1 MQVRDD
7 VILGLDIGVGSLGWA
22 LLEEDLQTG
31 EQRLLQRQTSQGET
45 TYALGVRLFHVPENA
60 KTKELL
66 NVKRRTARM
75 QRRTTAR
82 RAQRMRRVRALLDSL
97 GVPGVRDA
105 AAFHLGKGRGAQCDP
120 WQLRRE
126 GLERRL
132 EAREWAVVLLH
143 IAKHRGFRSNSKT
156 DRSGS
161 DKEMG
166 QVLQAVSNLQQEV
179 EASGLTVGALLAS
192 RERRR
197 NRADHTGAP
206 RYDLCMLRSLQENE
220 VDILFTRQRE
230 LGNPLAGE
238 EVRCRYA
245 ELAFAQ
251 RPLAPVSHMVG
262 PCAFLEGERRAPR
275 FAPTAELF
283 RYVQALCNMRLRQ
296 ETGEETPLSEEQRQA
311 ACAVFGSVQS
321 VTYKKLRQVLRLP
334 AGCRFAGLSYGVT
347 EKGNVQD
354 PEKADVVMRTGKCCQ
369 GTACL
374 RGILG
379 DAYEALH
386 EQRLDEADA
395 ARLAA
400 TGALSAPA
408 AALLARGMAGLRLTD
423 AVARIVSE
431 LNDLDQIRAV
441 LALLPLAAPRI
452 AALSQAAGEGKL
464 GIFQGSARLSLRA
477 MEAILPHMLACGEYA
492 AACELAGFDPRA
504 AQKTDVTDIRNPVVL
519 RVFREV
525 RRQFSAI
532 CREFGFLPGRV
543 HVELLREVG
552 KSGEERNR
560 ISRGLERR
568 TKEKEAARKAVAQLL
583 GKSPET
589 VSAGEVQRYELW
601 RQQDGKCA
609 YYMLWRHAGGE
620 RAYGDAMPQGS
631 IPPAWLAD
639 GVNAVQVDHI
649 LPRSRTFDNSFH
661 NLCLCCHAAN
671 QAKGGRTP
679 WEWLGAAQPQAW
691 HDFEQWVQSL
701 PLKGLKKRNYLL
713 RDLNAEVQGRFHA
726 RNLTDSGYVARLTL
740 RWLEEEYARHDVPM
754 QDADGRTR
762 RRFFARP
769 GQVTDFLRRHWGV
782 QALKKIDGQ
791 RSGDR
796 HHALDAL
803 LVAACS
809 EGMLQRMVRA
819 FQREENGPERL
830 HIPCPWQDFSATV
843 GRALGSVFVS
853 RVERGRTKGPLHE
866 ETLRAIREERQPD
879 GETRR
884 VLYERKAVARL
895 TAADLDKIK
904 DAARCP
910 DVVAALRRWLNAGKP
925 GDALPRSAHGDIIR
939 HVRVC
944 AGEFS
949 SGVVLQR
956 GSGQAQASN
965 GGMVRTDIYSRDGK
979 FYMVPVYAKDV
990 ADKRLPLRACVAA
1003 KAEKDWRE
1011 MTADYRFLFS
1021 LTPDCYVLTEN
1032 RKGEVKEGYFA
1043 GANRNTS
1050 AISLSLAHDKQN
1062 VIQGIGIT
1070 TLKRFEKYRVDRF
1083 GRLSLVR
1090 READPRGRS

>member
-31 EQRLLQRQTSQGET
+31 EQRLLQRQTPQGET
-45 TYALGVRLFHVPENA
+45 TYALGVRLFHVPENP

-105 AAFHLGKGRGAQCDP
+105 DAFHLGKGRGAQYDP

-156 DRSGS
+156 DSSGS

-238 EVRCRYA
+238 DIRCRYA

-283 RYVQALCNMRLRQ
+283 RYVQALCTMRLRQ

-334 AGCRFAGLSYGVT
+334 AGCRFSGLSYGVT
-347 EKGNVQD
+347 EKGSAQD

-400 TGALSAPA
+400 TDALSAPA

-423 AVARIVSE
+423 ALVRIVSE
-431 LNDLDQIRAV
+431 LNDLGQIRAI
-441 LALLPLAAPRI
+441 LALLPLPAPRTGWPTASMPCRWTTSCR
-452 AALSQAAGEGKL
+452 AAVPSTTVFTTSACAAT
-464 GIFQGSARLSLRA
+464 RPTR
-477 MEAILPHMLACGEYA
+477 
-492 AACELAGFDPRA
+492 PRA
-504 AQKTDVTDIRNPVVL
+504 AGHRGNGWAP
-519 RVFREV
+519 
-525 RRQFSAI
+525 
-532 CREFGFLPGRV
+532 
-543 HVELLREVG
+543 H
-552 KSGEERNR
+552 
-560 ISRGLERR
+560 SR
-568 TKEKEAARKAVAQLL
+568 
-583 GKSPET
+583 
-589 VSAGEVQRYELW
+589 
-601 RQQDGKCA
+601 
-609 YYMLWRHAGGE
+609 
-620 RAYGDAMPQGS
+620 
-631 IPPAWLAD
+631 
-639 GVNAVQVDHI
+639 
-649 LPRSRTFDNSFH
+649 
-661 NLCLCCHAAN
+661 
-671 QAKGGRTP
+671 
-679 WEWLGAAQPQAW
+679 
-691 HDFEQWVQSL
+691 
-701 PLKGLKKRNYLL
+701 
-713 RDLNAEVQGRFHA
+713 
-726 RNLTDSGYVARLTL
+726 
-740 RWLEEEYARHDVPM
+740 
-754 QDADGRTR
+754 
-762 RRFFARP
+762 RP
-769 GQVTDFLRRHWGV
+769 GT
-782 QALKKIDGQ
+782 
-791 RSGDR
+791 
-796 HHALDAL
+796 
-803 LVAACS
+803 
-809 EGMLQRMVRA
+809 
-819 FQREENGPERL
+819 
-830 HIPCPWQDFSATV
+830 
-843 GRALGSVFVS
+843 
-853 RVERGRTKGPLHE
+853 
-866 ETLRAIREERQPD
+866 TL
-879 GETRR
+879 
-884 VLYERKAVARL
+884 
-895 TAADLDKIK
+895 
-904 DAARCP
+904 
-910 DVVAALRRWLNAGKP
+910 
-925 GDALPRSAHGDIIR
+925 
-939 HVRVC
+939 
-944 AGEFS
+944 
-949 SGVVLQR
+949 
-956 GSGQAQASN
+956 SN
-965 GGMVRTDIYSRDGK
+965 GS
-979 FYMVPVYAKDV
+979 
-990 ADKRLPLRACVAA
+990 RACRS
-1003 KAEKDWRE
+1003 KD
-1011 MTADYRFLFS
+1011 
-1021 LTPDCYVLTEN
+1021 
-1032 RKGEVKEGYFA
+1032 
-1043 GANRNTS
+1043 
-1050 AISLSLAHDKQN
+1050 
-1062 VIQGIGIT
+1062 
-1070 TLKRFEKYRVDRF
+1070 
-1083 GRLSLVR
+1083 
-1090 READPRGRS
+1090 

>member
-22 LLEEDLQTG
+22 LVEEDAGTG
-31 EQRLLQRQTSQGET
+31 EQRLLQRMRTGGEVQ
-45 TYALGVRLFHVPENA
+45 YALGVRLFTVPEDA

-66 NVKRRTARM
+66 NVQRRTARM

-105 AAFHLGKGRGAQCDP
+105 DAFHLGKGRGAQCDP

-156 DRSGS
+156 DRSGG

-166 QVLQAVSNLQQEV
+166 RVLQAVSGLKQEV
-179 EASGLTVGALLAS
+179 EASGLTVGALLAA
-192 RERRR
+192 RERKR
-197 NRADHTGAP
+197 NRADHTGSP
-206 RYDLCMLRSLQENE
+206 RYDLCMLRSLQEDE
-220 VDILFTRQRE
+220 VKILFARQRE

-238 EVRCRYA
+238 DVRARYA

-262 PCAFLEGERRAPR
+262 ACAFLEGERRAPR
-275 FAPTAELF
+275 FAPTAEFF
-283 RYVQALCNMRLRQ
+283 RYVQALCNLRVRQ
-296 ETGEETPLSEEQRQA
+296 EAGEETPLSEEQRRA
-311 ACAVFGSVQS
+311 ACGLFGSVQS
-321 VTYKKLRQVLRLP
+321 ITYKKLRQALHLS
-334 AGCRFAGLSYGVT
+334 AGWRFAGLSYGVNAQGK
-347 EKGNVQD
+347 END
-354 PEKADVVMRTGKCCQ
+354 PERADVVMRSGKCCQ

-374 RGILG
+374 KDILG
-379 DAYEALH
+379 GAYATLH
-386 EQRLDEADA
+386 QQRLVEADA

-400 TGALSAPA
+400 TDALPGPA
-408 AALLARGMAGLRLTD
+408 ARLLARGMAGLRLTD
-423 AVARIVSE
+423 ALARIFSE
-431 LNDLDQIRAV
+431 LNDLGQISAV
-441 LALLPLAAPRI
+441 LELLPLAGPQRL
-452 AALSQAAGEGKL
+452 ALRQAAAEGRL
-464 GIFQGSARLSLRA
+464 GFFQGTARLSLRA
-477 MEAILPHMLACGEYA
+477 MEAILPPMREGGDYR
-492 AACELAGFDPRA
+492 AACELAGFDPEA
-504 AQKTDVTDIRNPVVL
+504 ARTIDVTDIRNPVVL

-543 HVELLREVG
+543 HVELLRDVG
-552 KSGEERNR
+552 KSGEERKR
-560 ISRGLERR
+560 ISRGLDRR
-568 TKEKEAARKAVAQLL
+568 TQEKEAARKAVAELL
-583 GKSPET
+583 GKDPGAVSP
-589 VSAGEVQRYELW
+589 GELQRYELW
-601 RQQDGKCA
+601 KQQGGKCA

-620 RAYGDAMPQGS
+620 RAYAGETAEGR
-631 IPPAWLAD
+631 IPPQWLAD
-639 GVNAVQVDHI
+639 GANAVQVDHI

-679 WEWLGAAQPQAW
+679 WEWLGATQPQAW
-691 HDFEQWVQSL
+691 HEFGQWIQSL
-701 PLKGLKKRNYLL
+701 SLKGLKKRNYLL

-726 RNLTDSGYVARLTL
+726 RNLTDSSYVARLTL
-740 RWLEEEYARHDVPM
+740 RWLAEEYARHSVPM
-754 QDADGRTR
+754 QDAEGRDR

-769 GQVTDFLRRHWGV
+769 GRVTDFLRRHWGV
-782 QALKKIDGQ
+782 QGLKKTDGQ
-791 RSGDR
+791 RTGDR

-809 EGMLQRMVRA
+809 EGLLQRMVRA
-819 FQREENGPERL
+819 FQQEEDGTERL
-830 HIPCPWQDFSATV
+830 RIPCPWQDFSATV
-843 GRALGSVFVS
+843 GRALATVFVS
-853 RVERGRTKGPLHE
+853 RVERARTKGALHE
-866 ETLRAIREERQPD
+866 ETLRAIREEPQPD

-884 VLYERKAVARL
+884 MLYERKAVDRL
-895 TAADLDKIK
+895 KAADLDRIK

-910 DVVAALRRWLNAGKP
+910 DVVAALRRWLAAGKP
-925 GDALPRSAHGDIIR
+925 VDDLPRSAHGDVIR

-944 AGEFS
+944 AGAFS

-965 GGMVRTDIYSRDGK
+965 GGIVRTDIYSRDGK
-979 FYMVPVYAKDV
+979 FYMVPVYAKDA

-1003 KAEKDWRE
+1003 KEEKDWPE
-1011 MTADYRFLFS
+1011 MTEDCRFLFS

-1032 RKGEVKEGYFA
+1032 RKGEVKEGYFMGGDRSTA
-1043 GANRNTS
+1043 
-1050 AISLSLAHDKQN
+1050 AISLTLAHDRQTA
-1062 VIQGIGIT
+1062 IRGIGIA
-1070 TLKRFEKYRVDRF
+1070 TLRRFEKYRVDRF
-1083 GRLSLVR
+1083 GRLFRVR
-1090 READPRGRS
+1090 REPDPRGRS

>member
-1 MQVRDD
+1 MHVRDD

-22 LLEEDLQTG
+22 LLEEDPHTG
-31 EQRLLQRQTSQGET
+31 EQRLLQRLTPQGDT
-45 TYALGVRLFHVPENA
+45 LNGLGVRLFSVPENA

-75 QRRTTAR
+75 QRRVTAR
-82 RAQRMRRVRALLDSL
+82 RAQRMRRIRSLLAGL
-97 GVPGVRDA
+97 GVPGVRDVE
-105 AAFHLGKGRGAQCDP
+105 AFHLGRGRGAQCDP
-120 WQLRRE
+120 WRLRRE

-132 EAREWAVVLLH
+132 EPREWAVVLLH

-156 DRSGS
+156 DRSGG

-166 QVLQAVSNLQQEV
+166 QVLQAVAGLKQQV
-179 EASGLTVGALLAS
+179 AAGGLTVGALLAS

-197 NRADHTGAP
+197 NRADHTGTA
-206 RYDLCMLRSLQENE
+206 RYDLCMLRSLQEDE
-220 VDILFTRQRE
+220 VDILFARQRE
-230 LGNPLAGE
+230 LGNALAGE
-238 EVRCRYA
+238 DIRARYA
-245 ELAFAQ
+245 ELAFSQ

-262 PCAFLEGERRAPR
+262 PCALLEGERRAPR
-275 FAPTAELF
+275 LAPTAEFF
-283 RYVQALCNMRLRQ
+283 RYVQALCIMRLRQ
-296 ETGEETPLSEEQRQA
+296 ADGTETPLSEDQRRA
-311 ACAVFGSVQS
+311 ACAIFGSVQS
-321 VTYKKLRQVLRLP
+321 ITYKKLRQLWRLP
-334 AGCRFAGLSYGVT
+334 ADCRFAGLSYGLKVK
-347 EKGNVQD
+347 EKVQD
-354 PEKADVVMRTGKCCQ
+354 PEKADVVMRSGKCCL

-374 RGILG
+374 RDILA
-379 DAYEALH
+379 DAWAPLH
-386 EQRLDEADA
+386 EQRLGGDDD

-400 TGALSAPA
+400 TDALPAPA
-408 AALLARGMAGLRLTD
+408 AKLLARGMAGLRLTD
-423 AVARIVSE
+423 AVSRIVSE
-431 LNDLDQIRAV
+431 LNDLGQIRAV
-441 LALLPLAAPRI
+441 LALLPLAAPQYEALTR
-452 AALSQAAGEGKL
+452 AADEGRL
-464 GIFQGSARLSLRA
+464 GIFQGTARLSLRA
-477 MEAILPHMLACGEYA
+477 MEAILPHMLACGDYT
-492 AACELAGFDPRA
+492 AACELAGFDPRGLREV
-504 AQKTDVTDIRNPVVL
+504 DVSSIRNPVVL

-525 RRQFSAI
+525 RRQFAAI

-552 KSGEERNR
+552 KSGEERKR
-560 ISRGLERR
+560 ITHGLERR
-568 TKEKEAARKAVAQLL
+568 SKEKETARKAVAQLL

-589 VSAGEVQRYELW
+589 VSAGELLRYELW
-601 RQQDGKCA
+601 QQQGGKCA
-609 YYMLWRHAGGE
+609 YHMLWRQAGGE
-620 RAYGDAMPQGS
+620 RVYANELAEGR
-631 IPPAWLAD
+631 IPPQWLAD

-679 WEWLGAAQPQAW
+679 WEWLGKAHPQAW
-691 HDFEQWVQSL
+691 HDFEQWVQAL

-713 RDLNAEVQGRFHA
+713 RDLDAEVQGRFHA
-726 RNLTDSGYVARLTL
+726 RNLTDSSYVARLTL

-754 QDADGRTR
+754 QDAEGHAR

-782 QALKKIDGQ
+782 QALKKIDGE

-809 EGMLQRMVRA
+809 EGMLQRMVKA
-819 FQREENGPERL
+819 FQQEEDRGERL
-830 HIPCPWQDFSATV
+830 HIPCPWQDFSTTV

-866 ETLRAIREERQPD
+866 ETLRAIREEWQD
-879 GETRR
+879 NGEVRR
-884 VLYERKAVARL
+884 MLYERKAIASL
-895 TAADLDKIK
+895 TVKDLDRIK

-910 DVVAALRRWLNAGKP
+910 DVVAALRRWLEAGKP

-939 HVRVC
+939 HVRVH
-944 AGEFS
+944 AGAFS

-965 GGMVRTDIYSRDGK
+965 GGMVRTDIYNRDGK

-990 ADKRLPLRACVAA
+990 ADKRLPLRACTRD
-1003 KAEKDWRE
+1003 KAEQDWLE
-1011 MTADYRFLFS
+1011 MTEEYHFLFS

-1032 RKGEVKEGYFA
+1032 SKGEVKEGYFA
-1043 GANRNTS
+1043 SSNRNTVS
-1050 AISLSLAHDKQN
+1050 ISLSLAHDKQIL
-1062 VIQGIGIT
+1062 IQSIGIT

-1083 GRLSLVR
+1083 GRLSRVR
-1090 READPRGRS
+1090 READPRQRP

>member
-1 MQVRDD
+1 MQVHDD

-31 EQRLLQRQTSQGET
+31 EQRLLQRQTPQGET

-82 RAQRMRRVRALLDSL
+82 RAQRMRRIRALLDSL

-105 AAFHLGKGRGAQCDP
+105 DAFHLGKGRGAQCDP

-296 ETGEETPLSEEQRQA
+296 ETGEETP
-311 ACAVFGSVQS
+311 
-321 VTYKKLRQVLRLP
+321 
-334 AGCRFAGLSYGVT
+334 
-347 EKGNVQD
+347 
-354 PEKADVVMRTGKCCQ
+354 
-369 GTACL
+369 
-374 RGILG
+374 
-379 DAYEALH
+379 
-386 EQRLDEADA
+386 
-395 ARLAA
+395 
-400 TGALSAPA
+400 
-408 AALLARGMAGLRLTD
+408 
-423 AVARIVSE
+423 
-431 LNDLDQIRAV
+431 
-441 LALLPLAAPRI
+441 RI

-464 GIFQGSARLSLRA
+464 GIFQGTARLSLRA

-631 IPPAWLAD
+631 IPPDWLAD

-895 TAADLDKIK
+895 TVADLDRIK

-910 DVVAALRRWLNAGKP
+910 DVVAALRRWLDAGKP
-925 GDALPRSAHGDIIR
+925 GDDLPRSAHGDIIR
-939 HVRVC
+939 HVRVR

-949 SGVVLQR
+949 SGVILQR
-956 GSGQAQASN
+956 GSGQVQAKN
-965 GGMVRTDIYSRDGK
+965 GGIVRTDIYSRDGK

-990 ADKRLPLRACVAA
+990 ADKRLPLRACVAH
-1003 KAEKDWRE
+1003 KDEKDWLE
-1011 MTADYRFLFS
+1011 LTEDYHFLFS

-1032 RKGEVKEGYFA
+1032 RKGEVKEGYFE
-1043 GANRNTS
+1043 GPDRGSAN
-1050 AISLSLAHDKQN
+1050 ISLSLAHDKKN
-1062 VIQGIGIT
+1062 TIRGIGIQN
-1070 TLKRFEKYRVDRF
+1070 LKRFEKYRVDRF

-1090 READPRGRS
+1090 READPRGRP

>member
-31 EQRLLQRQTSQGET
+31 EQRLLQRQTPQGET

-105 AAFHLGKGRGAQCDP
+105 DAFHLGKGRGAQCDP

-354 PEKADVVMRTGKCCQ
+354 PEKADVAMRTGKCCQ

-464 GIFQGSARLSLRA
+464 GIFQGTARLSLRA

-631 IPPAWLAD
+631 IPPDWLAD

-754 QDADGRTR
+754 QDAAAFLRTAGAGDGLFTPPLGRAGTEKDRRPALRRPASRPGRPAGGRVQRRDAATHGAGFPAGGERPRTPAHPLPVAGFQRHGGAGPGLGLRLARGTRPHQGPPARGDPARHTRGTAAR
-762 RRFFARP
+762 RGDAARAVRAQGRGQADGGRP
-769 GQVTDFLRRHWGV
+769 GQDQGRRPLPGRGGGPAPLAGCGQARGCPAPLGTWRHHPACARLRRRV
-782 QALKKIDGQ
+782 QQRRGAATGIGTGPGQ
-791 RSGDR
+791 QRR
-796 HHALDAL
+796 H
-803 LVAACS
+803 
-809 EGMLQRMVRA
+809 G
-819 FQREENGPERL
+819 
-830 HIPCPWQDFSATV
+830 
-843 GRALGSVFVS
+843 
-853 RVERGRTKGPLHE
+853 
-866 ETLRAIREERQPD
+866 
-879 GETRR
+879 
-884 VLYERKAVARL
+884 
-895 TAADLDKIK
+895 
-904 DAARCP
+904 
-910 DVVAALRRWLNAGKP
+910 
-925 GDALPRSAHGDIIR
+925 AHG
-939 HVRVC
+939 H
-944 AGEFS
+944 
-949 SGVVLQR
+949 LQ
-956 GSGQAQASN
+956 
-965 GGMVRTDIYSRDGK
+965 
-979 FYMVPVYAKDV
+979 P
-990 ADKRLPLRACVAA
+990 
-1003 KAEKDWRE
+1003 
-1011 MTADYRFLFS
+1011 
-1021 LTPDCYVLTEN
+1021 
-1032 RKGEVKEGYFA
+1032 
-1043 GANRNTS
+1043 
-1050 AISLSLAHDKQN
+1050 
-1062 VIQGIGIT
+1062 
-1070 TLKRFEKYRVDRF
+1070 
-1083 GRLSLVR
+1083 
-1090 READPRGRS
+1090 